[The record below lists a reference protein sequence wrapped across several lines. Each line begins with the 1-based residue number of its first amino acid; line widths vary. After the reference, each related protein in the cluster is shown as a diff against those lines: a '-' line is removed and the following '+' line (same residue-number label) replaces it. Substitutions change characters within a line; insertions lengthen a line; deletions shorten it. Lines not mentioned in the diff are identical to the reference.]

1 MDFTINVYGKWKI
14 FICWGSNVKG
24 FYIINVL
31 NHQLI
36 KNFLGS
42 KIICSII
49 KSYDNLIL
57 CSLIDENENI
67 SLDLYEFIDNNFVK
81 NIQIKMYIKIIFIQL
96 LN

>member
-1 MDFTINVYGKWKI
+1 MG
-14 FICWGSNVKG
+14 GSNIKG

-36 KNFLGS
+36 KNFLGP
-42 KIICSII
+42 KIIWSII

-57 CSLIDENENI
+57 CSLIDKNENL
-67 SLDLYEFIDNNFVK
+67 SLDLYEFIDYNFVK
-81 NIQIKMYIKIIFIQL
+81 NIQMKMYIKIIFIQL